1 MYETKLRVHIV
12 PVGFE
17 YDRII
22 KPLST
27 LKADRVWLL
36 VDEEDQEDNYY
47 LKNIEQWLVKERI
60 EYKKEKCS
68 IRDLYNVMKVMRA
81 IIEKEKK
88 NNVSVNVSS
97 GSKVEAMAG
106 MLISMVMKGT
116 QTVDAYYVVP
126 ERYNPS
132 SDEKQ
137 MSSGCRDIV
146 LMPSYPVEK
155 PKQHLIEFLKLLKE
169 NNKPLSKRRLV
180 EKAVQKGLLTRDA
193 KDTSHQ
199 GKSTSDKQNKNENS
213 LYMKLNARYLD
224 PLEKMG
230 LVEVVKEGGSR
241 KVHLTDDGLNMLTFL
256 G

>member
-22 KPLST
+22 IPLST

-68 IRDLYNVMKVMRA
+68 IRDLYNIMKVMRA

-116 QTVDAYYVVP
+116 QTVDAYYVIP

-132 SDEKQ
+132 SDGNQ

-169 NNKPLSKRRLV
+169 NSKPVPKRRLV
-180 EKAVQKGLLTRDA
+180 EKALQRGLLTRDA
-193 KDTSHQ
+193 KDISHL
-199 GKSTSDKQNKNENS
+199 GKSTSDKEDKNDNS
-213 LYMKLNARYLD
+213 LYMKLNVRYLD

-230 LVEVVKEGGSR
+230 LVEVMKEGGSR
-241 KVHLTDDGLNMLTFL
+241 KVYLTEDGSNMLTFL

>member
-22 KPLST
+22 VPLST
-27 LKADRVWLL
+27 LKADKVWLL
-36 VDEEDQEDNYY
+36 VDEEDQEDNHY
-47 LKNIEQWLVKERI
+47 LKNIEQWLEKERI
-60 EYKKEKCS
+60 EYEKEKCS
-68 IRDLYNVMKVMRA
+68 IRDLYNVMKVMRE

-106 MLISMVMKGT
+106 MLISMMMKGA

-126 ERYNPS
+126 EKYEPS
-132 SDEKQ
+132 SGGKQ

-155 PKQHLIEFLKLLKE
+155 PKPHLIEFLRLLKE
-169 NNKPLSKRRLV
+169 NNKPVSKKRLV
-180 EKAVQKGLLTRDA
+180 EKAVQKGLLTTDA

-199 GKSTSDKQNKNENS
+199 RKSTSDKEDKNDNS

-241 KVHLTDDGLNMLTFL
+241 KVHLTDDGSNMLTFL